1 MTSKDLCDTL
11 NHRIGTDARCDL
23 VRAQLMHRKR
33 RSGETLQELT
43 QDIHWS
49 VQIAEKDLPPVA
61 WERLAL
67 ERFMMALP
75 HPEVRALLVM
85 QNRVDE

>member
-1 MTSKDLCDTL
+1 M
-11 NHRIGTDARCDL
+11 
-23 VRAQLMHRKR
+23 
-33 RSGETLQELT
+33 QELT